1 MCPTLRSPRIW
12 EKGRAE
18 TGQRKRIISDM
29 TRKWSWCYR
38 GKKGADGT
46 YFPRDASRKN
56 TQLHKP
62 PRQIPEKKK
71 RNQERNHNKSANK
84 ARNSVLEKTH
94 NKWTQRR
101 FAIGNCF
108 PPVQVPIIASKCR
121 ATPPPRTQ
129 SQHLSLFS
137 SSPKA
142 CGGRFSFCSEEDA
155 TLGTLGVYIG
165 GGGGRKIQDQ
175 GAGDPGVMEGEKLA
189 NGKRSTDGTR

>member
-1 MCPTLRSPRIW
+1 MVRTFPATLV
-12 EKGRAE
+12 G
-18 TGQRKRIISDM
+18 
-29 TRKWSWCYR
+29 
-38 GKKGADGT
+38 
-46 YFPRDASRKN
+46 KN

-62 PRQIPEKKK
+62 SSQIPEKKK

-94 NKWTQRR
+94 KKWTQRG

-129 SQHLSLFS
+129 SQHLSLFA

-142 CGGRFSFCSEEDA
+142 CGGRFSFFSKEDA

-165 GGGGRKIQDQ
+165 GAGLGGGRKIQDQ

-189 NGKRSTDGTR
+189 NGNRSTDGTR